1 MKRAGHSKTSALP
14 FYMEYPILT
23 ALGLSMGPALSIGL
37 GRFSYALFLPMMRED
52 LHWSYFVA
60 GLMNTGNAIGYLI
73 GALSMTWLIKRYSAA
88 QVFVVGG
95 VIGNLFMAFSGFFT
109 DPTAF
114 FICRLLIGVANTFVF
129 AGGSVLAAQLT
140 NLHPR
145 QAGWLMGIY
154 YGGGGLGIIIPS
166 FLVPEMVSTGQALGW
181 AHPWQLAWY
190 AIAALCCVGLALMWF
205 PAHNIPAVPPR
216 TAASDKTSVR
226 RYGYMVSAYVLFGM
240 GYIGY
245 MTFVIAL
252 LMQLGMTG
260 TRLNIFYA
268 LLGLGVLASSRLWA
282 RALDRFKGGE
292 TLAIITTLMG
302 FACLIPALIAMFTH
316 VTSHDPDWMMTATI
330 YLSGMVF
337 GSGVLAA
344 VATTTVFVRNN
355 LPQSQ
360 WVAGIAVFTSLFA
373 VGQVVG
379 PTLIGWVSDGSG
391 GLSRGFVLSA
401 VILLVSAVLS
411 LLQKP
416 LVQST
421 IHVSSAPQENQ
432 EPLQ

>member
-1 MKRAGHSKTSALP
+1 MKPTGRNTTSVRP
-14 FYMEYPILT
+14 FYIEYPILT

-52 LHWSYFVA
+52 LHWSYFTA

-73 GALSMTWLIKRYSAA
+73 GALSMAWLIKRFSAA
-88 QVFVVGG
+88 QVFVIGG
-95 VIGNLFMAFSGFFT
+95 LIGNLFMALSGFFT
-109 DPTAF
+109 DPNAF
-114 FICRLLIGVANTFVF
+114 FMCRLLIGVANTFVF

-166 FLVPEMVSTGQALGW
+166 FLVPEMVHTGQLLGW

-190 AIAALCCVGLALMWF
+190 AIAAVCCIGLALMWF

-216 TAASDKTSVR
+216 TSTSGQTSVR

-252 LMQLGMTG
+252 LMQLGLTG

-268 LLGLGVLASSRLWA
+268 LLGVGVLASSRIWA

-292 TLAIITTLMG
+292 TLAIITILMG
-302 FACLIPALIAMFTH
+302 GACLIPALIAIFAQS
-316 VTSHDPDWMMTATI
+316 TSADPDWVTTSAI

-344 VATTTVFVRNN
+344 VATTTVFIRNN

-391 GLSRGFVLSA
+391 GLSRGFLLSA
-401 VILLVSAVLS
+401 GILLMSAVLS
-411 LLQKP
+411 WLQKP
-416 LVQST
+416 LVQAT
-421 IHVSSAPQENQ
+421 IQVSSATQEN
-432 EPLQ
+432 

>member
-1 MKRAGHSKTSALP
+1 MKPTGRSQSAALP
-14 FYMEYPILT
+14 FYLEYPLLT

-52 LHWSYFVA
+52 LHWSYFIA

-73 GALSMTWLIKRYSAA
+73 GALSMAWLIKRFSAA

-95 VIGNLFMAFSGFFT
+95 LLGNLFMALSGFFT
-109 DPTAF
+109 DPIAF
-114 FICRLLIGVANTFVF
+114 FLCRLLIGTANTFVF

-140 NLHPR
+140 NLHPK

-166 FLVPEMVSTGQALGW
+166 FLVPEMVQAGQALGW

-190 AIAALCCVGLALMWF
+190 AIAAVCCLGLALMWF

-216 TAASDKTSVR
+216 TSASGKTSVR
-226 RYGYMVSAYVLFGM
+226 RYAYMVSAYVLFGM

-252 LMQLGMTG
+252 LMQLGLTG

-268 LLGLGVLASSRLWA
+268 LLGVGVLASSRLWA
-282 RALDRFKGGE
+282 RALDRFRGGE
-292 TLAIITTLMG
+292 TLAIITALMG
-302 FACLIPALIAMFTH
+302 FACLIPALIAMLTQT
-316 VTSHDPDWMMTATI
+316 TSTEPGWMITSAI

-344 VATTTVFVRNN
+344 VATTTVFIRYN

-373 VGQVVG
+373 VGQVIG

-401 VILLVSAVLS
+401 AILLSCAVLS
-411 LLQKP
+411 WLQKP
-416 LVQST
+416 LVQPTS
-421 IHVSSAPQENQ
+421 
-432 EPLQ
+432 

>member
-1 MKRAGHSKTSALP
+1 MKLTGHSNTTSAP
-14 FYMEYPILT
+14 FYMEYPLLT

-52 LHWSYFVA
+52 LHWSYFIA

-73 GALSMTWLIKRYSAA
+73 GALSMAWLIKRFSVA

-95 VIGNLFMAFSGFFT
+95 LIGNLFMALSGFFT

-114 FICRLLIGVANTFVF
+114 FMCRLVIGVANTFVF
-129 AGGSVLAAQLT
+129 AGGSVLAAQFT

-166 FLVPEMVSTGQALGW
+166 FLVPEMVQTGQTLGW

-190 AIAALCCVGLALMWF
+190 AIAAVCCLGLALMWF

-216 TAASDKTSVR
+216 TTASDKTSVR

-252 LMQLGMTG
+252 LMQLGLTG
-260 TRLNIFYA
+260 SRLNTFYA
-268 LLGLGVLASSRLWA
+268 LLGVGVLVSSRLWA

-292 TLAIITTLMG
+292 TLAIITLLMG
-302 FACLIPALIAMFTH
+302 VACLIPALISMFTQ
-316 VTSHDPDWMMTATI
+316 TTPHDPGWLITSTI
-330 YLSGMVF
+330 YLSGLVF

-379 PTLIGWVSDGSG
+379 PTVIGWVSDGSG

-401 VILLVSAVLS
+401 GILLLCTVLS

-416 LVQST
+416 LSQST
-421 IHVSSAPQENQ
+421 S
-432 EPLQ
+432 

>member
-1 MKRAGHSKTSALP
+1 MKPTRPSYTTSLP

-52 LHWSYFVA
+52 LHWSYFIA

-73 GALSMTWLIKRYSAA
+73 GALSMAWLIKRFSAA
-88 QVFVVGG
+88 QVFVTGG
-95 VIGNLFMAFSGFFT
+95 LIGNLFMALSGFFT
-109 DPTAF
+109 DPTSF
-114 FICRLLIGVANTFVF
+114 FICRLLIGMANTFVF

-140 NLHPR
+140 SLHPK

-166 FLVPEMVSTGQALGW
+166 FLVPEMVQTGHSLGW
-181 AHPWQLAWY
+181 VHPWQLAWY

-205 PAHNIPAVPPR
+205 PAHNIPAVPQR
-216 TAASDKTSVR
+216 TTTSDKTSVQ
-226 RYGYMVSAYVLFGM
+226 RYGYMVSAYVAFGM

-252 LMQLGMTG
+252 LMQLGLTG

-268 LLGLGVLASSRLWA
+268 LLGLGAIASSRIWVH
-282 RALDRFKGGE
+282 ALDRFKGGE
-292 TLAIITTLMG
+292 TLAIITLMMG
-302 FACLIPALIAMFTH
+302 FACLIPAMISIFTQTASGEPGWLTTAAIYVSGIA
-316 VTSHDPDWMMTATI
+316 
-330 YLSGMVF
+330 F

-344 VATTTVFVRNN
+344 VATTTVFVRHN

-379 PTLIGWVSDGSG
+379 PTLIGWISDGTG
-391 GLSRGFVLSA
+391 GLSRGFVISA
-401 VILLVSAVLS
+401 AILLIGSVLAW
-411 LLQKP
+411 LQKP
-416 LVQST
+416 LVQSSLQ
-421 IHVSSAPQENQ
+421 VSSHP
-432 EPLQ
+432 

>member
-1 MKRAGHSKTSALP
+1 MKPSGRHNNTARP
-14 FYMEYPILT
+14 FYMEYPLLT

-52 LHWSYFVA
+52 LHWNYFTA

-73 GALSMTWLIKRYSAA
+73 GALSMALLIKRFSAA
-88 QVFVVGG
+88 HVFVVGG
-95 VIGNLFMAFSGFFT
+95 LIGNLFMALSGFFT
-109 DPTAF
+109 DLTAF
-114 FICRLLIGVANTFVF
+114 FMCRLIIGVANTFVF

-140 NLHPR
+140 NLHPK

-166 FLVPEMVSTGQALGW
+166 FLVPQMVLTGQNLGW
-181 AHPWQLAWY
+181 VHPWQLAWY
-190 AIAALCCVGLALMWF
+190 AIAGVCCLGLACMWF

-216 TAASDKTSVR
+216 TTASGKTSVR
-226 RYGYMVSAYVLFGM
+226 RYGFMVSAYVLFGM

-252 LMQLGMTG
+252 LMQLGLAG
-260 TRLNIFYA
+260 AKLNIFYA
-268 LLGLGVLASSRLWA
+268 LLGVGVLVSSRLWV

-292 TLAIITTLMG
+292 TLAIINILMG
-302 FACLIPALIAMFTH
+302 VACLIPALIAMFAPSTANE
-316 VTSHDPDWMMTATI
+316 PDWWVTAAI
-330 YLSGMVF
+330 YLSGIAF

-344 VATTTVFVRNN
+344 VATTTVFVRCN

-373 VGQVVG
+373 VGQVIG
-379 PTLIGWVSDGSG
+379 PTLIGWVSDGAG
-391 GLSRGFVLSA
+391 GLALGFVLSA
-401 VILLVSAVLS
+401 GILLISAVLS
-411 LLQKP
+411 GLQKP
-416 LVQST
+416 LVQPT
-421 IHVSSAPQENQ
+421 N
-432 EPLQ
+432 